1 MNPVVPV
8 FLLRVSRRE
17 VCEGCD
23 TNGGRPR
30 AQVSAAGFAQSL
42 KLTRRQ
48 GYKKKNEKMKKRSCC
63 SANSGSVLAMT
74 SSLRFTPRA
83 SFFTL
88 HGNVYQG

>member
-30 AQVSAAGFAQSL
+30 AHVSAAGFAQSL

-48 GYKKKNEKMKKRSCC
+48 GYKKNEKMKKRWCC
-63 SANSGSVLAMT
+63 SANSGSVPAMT
-74 SSLRFTPRA
+74 SLRFTPQA
-83 SFFTL
+83 SLFTL

>member
-30 AQVSAAGFAQSL
+30 AHVSAAGFAQSL

>member
-30 AQVSAAGFAQSL
+30 AHVPAAGFAQSL

-48 GYKKKNEKMKKRSCC
+48 GYKKNEKMKKRSCC
-63 SANSGSVLAMT
+63 SANSGSVPAVT
-74 SSLRFTPRA
+74 SSLRFTPHA
-83 SFFTL
+83 SLFTL